1 LSIKVSSVIRTLSA
15 AHIKGKMSKLPINVF
30 IIICPCLFSIDHCIV
45 CPLIYGFWLPLWHF
59 QTFLNSIYYFIHIFY
74 LNVYYVDAIIVFIG
88 DIIMCFTSDWQINLR
103 IRVTNWPNIF
113 VDQGQFSDSDFISGT
128 HQRENVQIADKCF
141 YFTGWNISI
150 FIFDYSMSFI

>member
-1 LSIKVSSVIRTLSA
+1 MTLLFEVIRCLKKETVNNMFFYCDDIGTVTSCWITAVLKVETDLSLVSQSSL
-15 AHIKGKMSKLPINVF
+15 KGRAVIFVIMFVE
-30 IIICPCLFSIDHCIV
+30 
-45 CPLIYGFWLPLWHF
+45 
-59 QTFLNSIYYFIHIFY
+59 TFRA
-74 LNVYYVDAIIVFIG
+74 DIIVFIG

-103 IRVTNWPNIF
+103 MRVTNWPNIF

-150 FIFDYSMSFI
+150 SLAST